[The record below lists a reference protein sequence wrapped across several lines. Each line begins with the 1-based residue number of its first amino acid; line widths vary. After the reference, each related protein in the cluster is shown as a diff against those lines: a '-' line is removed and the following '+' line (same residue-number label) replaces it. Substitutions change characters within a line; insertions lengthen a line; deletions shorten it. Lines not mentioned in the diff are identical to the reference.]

1 MNFFRFLIFSFI
13 FTPLIAN
20 NSGQLNQPSQPYQ
33 LNLRNETVQLS
44 AVCKKCLSEVN
55 INIENL
61 NSIPD
66 CNKDGIIA
74 CDEIFN
80 FRLTGDCDSI
90 APFRDHETTRKF
102 ELCTK
107 NNDVA
112 FIETDDARITK
123 DIISVI
129 VVVDTI
135 FVATSKKVHKFS
147 RTNLLWQQ
155 TADHNYGKEAFLF
168 ISPYVTESKNRQR
181 AKIRLCDRTKVPLS
195 CIRFNG
201 DDYSTINLHEV
212 YNQSFAIEREDVDRK
227 LKLKSDIGSNDP
239 AYQEFFKKHLK
250 FFDFILGENTKT
262 VFRDAVIPT
271 FPFSLLIVGP
281 GSDFPR
287 IIHLI
292 HPLYSNRI
300 TVDCIAYNNSH
311 DYEPYSVL
319 NFLYNPATEILS
331 IFLKNEKE
339 QKILVSSVS
348 HQTIIEA
355 FESNYTEEIS
365 SKMCDLEPIEGI
377 RSATSGIRLSNETF
391 VFSDGNQM
399 PIIIEKGKEPIR
411 VFWNP
416 RAGNRLNH
424 ILFSCTN
431 GDGSEIYGYSGS
443 QVLKLIRR
451 RRNTGTDATP
461 VIAAYTFLALIF
473 TIVTVVG
480 IIRYRRKVRNSES
493 DNRKGSSSSTAI
505 VIPPDRVS
513 DRTPEL
519 SPVLPP
525 RPKMSFVPFYD
536 TSDLTITEDLK
547 QGHFGD
553 VRRGCLST
561 NSTGIDVAIKSLKQP
576 DPKALIKEAE
586 IIISL
591 DHPNVLDLLGIV
603 IDKISHQPV
612 SLLFPFM
619 VNGDLLEYLV
629 IRKNSPERPDMKQL
643 LRFAIDISSGMRYLS
658 SNNIVH
664 RDLAARNCFVD
675 RSLQVKVGDFGLSR
689 VLDGHDHA
697 HFLTGNSFIPVHHA
711 PDVLETGFNE
721 ATDVWSFG
729 RVLLEI
735 FTFGSCS
742 ICDLNL
748 LPQSV
753 LEIMNT
759 CQARDQKD
767 RPTFTEINHRLI
779 TIDERELE
787 TRGRISCSSNGYIHI
802 VQ

>member
-1 MNFFRFLIFSFI
+1 MNSFRFLIFYFI
-13 FTPLIAN
+13 FTSLIAN
-20 NSGQLNQPSQPYQ
+20 NLGQLNQPSQLYQ
-33 LNLRNETVQLS
+33 LNQPNETVQLS
-44 AVCKKCLSEVN
+44 AVCQKCLSEVD

-61 NSIPD
+61 DSVPD

-74 CDEIFN
+74 CDDVFN
-80 FRLTGDCDSI
+80 FRLTGNCGSI
-90 APFRDHETTRKF
+90 PPFRDHEMTRKF
-102 ELCTK
+102 ELCTR

-112 FIETDDARITK
+112 FIETDDARITTN
-123 DIISVI
+123 IISMI
-129 VVVDTI
+129 VLLDTI
-135 FVATSKKVHKFS
+135 FVATSEKVHKFS
-147 RTNLLWQQ
+147 RPNLLWQQ
-155 TADHNYGKEAFLF
+155 TADHSYGKEAFLF
-168 ISPYVTESKNRQR
+168 ISPYVTESRNRRR

-201 DDYSTINLHEV
+201 DDYSTINLHDV
-212 YNQSFAIEREDVDRK
+212 YNLSFTIEREDVDRK
-227 LKLKSDIGSNDP
+227 LRLKSDIGSNDR
-239 AYQEFFKKHLK
+239 AYQEFFKKRLK
-250 FFDFILGENTKT
+250 FFDFILAEDTET

-271 FPFSLLIVGP
+271 FPFSLLIVGF

-300 TVDCIAYNNSH
+300 TIDCVAYNNSY

-319 NFLYNPATEILS
+319 NYLYNPPTGILS

-339 QKILVSSVS
+339 QRIFVSSVS

-355 FESNYTEEIS
+355 FESKSTEEIS
-365 SKMCDLEPIEGI
+365 NKMCYLEPIQGI
-377 RSATSGIRLSNETF
+377 RNATSGIRLNNETF
-391 VFSDGNQM
+391 VFSNRNQM
-399 PIIIEKGKEPIR
+399 PVIIEKGKEPIR

-416 RAGNRLNH
+416 RAGNRLNN
-424 ILFSCTN
+424 ISFSCTN
-431 GDGSEIYGYSGS
+431 EDGSEIYGYSGS

-451 RRNTGTDATP
+451 RRDTGTDTTLVMASY
-461 VIAAYTFLALIF
+461 ISLALII
-473 TIVTVVG
+473 TITMVVG
-480 IIRYRRKVRNSES
+480 IIYYQRKVRNSES
-493 DNRKGSSSSTAI
+493 DDRKGSSSSTAM
-505 VIPPDRVS
+505 VIPPDEIS
-513 DRTPEL
+513 DGMPEL

-536 TSDLTITEDLK
+536 ASDLIITEDLK
-547 QGHFGD
+547 QGYFGD
-553 VRRGCLST
+553 VRRGHLSK
-561 NSTGIDVAIKSLKQP
+561 NSTRIDVAIKSLKQP
-576 DPKALIKEAE
+576 DPKTLIKEAE

-629 IRKNSPERPDMKQL
+629 MRKNSPERPDMKQL

-697 HFLTGNSFIPVHHA
+697 HFLTGNSIIPVHHA

-748 LPQSV
+748 LPQPV
-753 LEIMNT
+753 LDIMNM
-759 CQARDQKD
+759 CQAGNQKD
-767 RPTFTEINHRLI
+767 RPTFTEIKHRLMR
-779 TIDERELE
+779 IDERELE
-787 TRGRISCSSNGYIHI
+787 TRDRISCSSNGYIHI